1 MKRFLVAITALI
13 AALAIGLATVSTT
26 AGAAGGDNAAQVAK
40 KKKKKKKKVASF
52 VSLTIVFT
60 PADTYSPGSGTFT
73 GAVTA
78 GNGKCISNRTV
89 QITRGGNVEAQ
100 TVTNAGGAY
109 SVTNNHAPQSGP
121 YTAFS
126 PKKVVVKKKK
136 NKKTGKVK
144 KKKIICLG
152 ATSPPVTVP

>member
-40 KKKKKKKKVASF
+40 KKKKKKVASF
-52 VSLTIVFT
+52 ISLTIVFT
-60 PADTYSPGSGTFT
+60 PADTYSPGSGTFS

-89 QITRGGNVEAQ
+89 QITRGGVVEAQ

-109 SVTNNHAPQSGP
+109 SVTTNHAPQSGP

-126 PKKVVVKKKK
+126 PKKVVTKKKK

-144 KKKIICLG
+144 KKKVICLG
-152 ATSPPVTVP
+152 TTSPPVTVP

>member
-26 AGAAGGDNAAQVAK
+26 AGAAGGNHAAQVAK
-40 KKKKKKKKVASF
+40 KKKKKKVASF
-52 VSLTIVFT
+52 VGLTIVFT

-73 GAVTA
+73 GAVTSA
-78 GNGKCISNRTV
+78 KAKCISGRTV
-89 QITRGGNVEAQ
+89 QITRGGVIEAQ

-121 YTAFS
+121 YTAFT
-126 PKKVVVKKKK
+126 PKKVVKVKGKK
-136 NKKTGKVK
+136 NKKTGKRK
-144 KKKIICLG
+144 KKKLICLG